1 MLSRRQITAAPTEE
15 LEQLRERIKT
25 ELERR
30 AWEAEQRRQHAKR
43 VRDRGLL
50 DQTTVL
56 ETIETP
62 EGSYQWQM
70 RECGHKDRCRKCK
83 NGERHGPYL
92 YCYYYENGQRKS
104 AYIPLAQA
112 AKWGLERPQALD
124 KISEADAELGPS
136 MIRFLK
142 DKDEIRKE
150 IGRLRRRARDQVRKY
165 ERFGVRVPD
174 NHQRISEAYTREAD
188 AWAERLRHLD

>member
-1 MLSRRQITAAPTEE
+1 MLNRRQITTAPTEE
-15 LEQLRERIKT
+15 LEQLLERIKT

-30 AWEAEQRRQHAKR
+30 AQEAEQRRQNAKR
-43 VRDRGLL
+43 KRERWLR

-70 RECGHKDRCRKCK
+70 RECGHKERCRKCK

-92 YCYYYENGQRKS
+92 YCFYYENGKRKS
-104 AYIPLAQA
+104 EYIPLAQA
-112 AKWGLERPQALD
+112 AKWGLERPQAVD
-124 KISEADAELGPS
+124 KVSEADAELGPKL
-136 MIRFLK
+136 IRLMG

-150 IGRLRRRARDQVRKY
+150 IKRLRRKARDQVREY
-165 ERFGVRVPD
+165 EQAGLRVPD
-174 NHQRISEAYTREAD
+174 NLQRRSEAYTREAD
-188 AWAERLRHLD
+188 AWAERLRNLD